1 MKVDGPS
8 TLNIQT
14 ALQSAVSTGQL
25 ALLRAQIEYSTGRKH
40 DVGLSLGVSVST
52 NLSLRSQI
60 SAYDNLLAI
69 YGVASAKAQLTQ
81 SGLDQLKDIANS
93 FLSTLAGARTA
104 QNGQRLAADAA
115 MTAYEAIWQVLG
127 TTYDGQAI
135 FSGINSGSPALARFS
150 GSLGEAATEAAFV
163 AYFGFPPDSPAAM
176 SITPSQLQTFLASNF
191 LQEFED
197 PNWNANWSGASS
209 VNPMTS
215 LEDGARINLSSTANS
230 QPIRDLVRTVVSV
243 LGYSQGQLNSTT
255 FGELVDSAM
264 SGASEAV
271 LGIANEQSRIGIGQE
286 ELNRSTQRIASK
298 SDLLKARVQE
308 SEGVDQYEAAMR
320 MNQLMTQLEA
330 SYAITAK
337 ISKLTLANYL

>member
-1 MKVDGPS
+1 
-8 TLNIQT
+8 
-14 ALQSAVSTGQL
+14 
-25 ALLRAQIEYSTGRKH
+25 
-40 DVGLSLGVSVST
+40 
-52 NLSLRSQI
+52 
-60 SAYDNLLAI
+60 
-69 YGVASAKAQLTQ
+69 
-81 SGLDQLKDIANS
+81 
-93 FLSTLAGARTA
+93 
-104 QNGQRLAADAA
+104 
-115 MTAYEAIWQVLG
+115 
-127 TTYDGQAI
+127 
-135 FSGINSGSPALARFS
+135 
-150 GSLGEAATEAAFV
+150 LGEAATEAAFV

-209 VNPMTS
+209 VNPVTS

-230 QPIRDLVRTVVSV
+230 QPIRDLVRTVVSM

-286 ELNRSTQRIASK
+286 ELNRSTQRIANK